1 MLSEEL
7 HYLLLR
13 AFHHSNKAI
22 VQKIPE
28 LDLFPGQPKILEYLL
43 EHNGS
48 IAKEICEGCVLD
60 KSTIANLLPRME
72 KQDLI
77 IRKPDTLDKRSSR
90 IYLTEKG
97 LYLAKEVKKICFA
110 VDDKALCNISAAQK
124 EQFLA
129 TLNLVINNLEKGSN
143 SL

>member
-110 VDDKALCNISAAQK
+110 VDDKALCNISATQK

>member
-13 AFHHSNKAI
+13 AFHYSNKTI

-48 IAKEICEGCVLD
+48 IAKEIGEGCVLD

-72 KQDLI
+72 KQNLI
-77 IRKPDTLDKRSSR
+77 SKKPDTLDKRSSR

-110 VDDKALCNISAAQK
+110 VDDKALNNISAAKK
-124 EQFLA
+124 EQFLN
-129 TLNLVINNLEKGSN
+129 TLNLVINNLKKGSKN
-143 SL
+143 L

>member
-43 EHNGS
+43 EHNSS

-72 KQDLI
+72 KQEL
-77 IRKPDTLDKRSSR
+77 SC
-90 IYLTEKG
+90 
-97 LYLAKEVKKICFA
+97 KI
-110 VDDKALCNISAAQK
+110 N
-124 EQFLA
+124 
-129 TLNLVINNLEKGSN
+129 
-143 SL
+143 

>member
-110 VDDKALCNISAAQK
+110 VDDKALCNISAGQK